1 VAVVVGVVVQV
12 GVQEVVV
19 VRMVVAVLG
28 CECVCAS
35 ALCVA
40 GNTRKMT
47 LYCLHMRK
55 LLDWTST
62 TDHGEGKF
70 TLEVLWL
77 CIASTGNE
85 YCIAVGPVQVECC
98 SGGRL

>member
-1 VAVVVGVVVQV
+1 MAVVVGVVVQV
-12 GVQEVVV
+12 GVKEVVV
-19 VRMVVAVLG
+19 VRVVVAVLG
-28 CECVCAS
+28 CVCAS
-35 ALCVA
+35 VLCVA

-47 LYCLHMRK
+47 LYCLHLRK

-70 TLEVLWL
+70 TLEVLCL

-85 YCIAVGPVQVECC
+85 YCIVVGPVQVECC